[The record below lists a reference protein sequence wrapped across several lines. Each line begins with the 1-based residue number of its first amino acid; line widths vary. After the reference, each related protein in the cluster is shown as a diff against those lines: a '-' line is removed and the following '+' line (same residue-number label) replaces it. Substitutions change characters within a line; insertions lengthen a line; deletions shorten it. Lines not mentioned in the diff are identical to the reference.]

1 MNRAAATQD
10 LESNKHTKMKK
21 LLFAGRLA
29 LIALGAGGLSSCSSD
44 RGTIRDVVAPQNGAT
59 GAVSN
64 AQTSQR
70 RFATPQAA
78 VDALAAAAKA
88 GNTNDIRAIFGPESR
103 EVVSPDAVQAATA
116 FSNFVQRASEKVAY
130 ARQSD
135 TNMELQLGLDAWP
148 FPIPLVQANGQ
159 WFFDTAAG
167 REEILNRRIGMNEL
181 AAIRVCHAYVEAQ
194 QEFASQSRNGDGV
207 LEYAQHFRS
216 STNTHDGL
224 YWHVEPG
231 EEPSP
236 FGPLIVQSH
245 DEGYRRANKILA
257 TNLAP
262 YRGYCFQILT
272 RQGSHAPA
280 GKYDYIIN
288 GHMLAGFALVAW
300 PAEWANSGV
309 MTFIV
314 NQQGKVYQKNL
325 GPKTG
330 AIASGMSTYDPDDT
344 WKAVAGD

>member
-1 MNRAAATQD
+1 M
-10 LESNKHTKMKK
+10 LKK
-21 LLFAGRLA
+21 LRFAGRLG
-29 LIALGAGGLSSCSSD
+29 LIALGAAGLSSCD
-44 RGTIRDVVAPQNGAT
+44 T
-59 GAVSN
+59 GAQVPHPLPPSMT
-64 AQTSQR
+64 APAGAEAKPPMTQR
-70 RFATPQAA
+70 RFATPEAA
-78 VDALAAAAKA
+78 VDALTGAAKA
-88 GNTNDIRAIFGPESR
+88 GNTNDIQAIFGPESR
-103 EVVSPDAVQAATA
+103 EMVSPDAVQAADA
-116 FSNFVQRASEKVAY
+116 FSNFVKRVSEKVAY

-135 TNMELQLGLDAWP
+135 TNMELQIGLDAWP

-181 AAIRVCHAYVEAQ
+181 AAIRVCRAYVEAQ
-194 QEFASQSRNGDGV
+194 REYASQPRNGEGV

-216 STNTHDGL
+216 TTNTHDGL
-224 YWHVEPG
+224 YWHAEPG

-245 DEGYRRANKILA
+245 DEGYRHATKILA

-325 GPKTG
+325 GPKTA
-330 AIASGMSTYDPDDT
+330 AIASGMTTYDPDDT
-344 WKAVAGD
+344 WKAVVGD